1 MADTYRVEDLQ
12 VVVTDNKVLTIS
24 GTLEVESNDNQ
35 VELRNGVP
43 HLSHVNET
51 IALPIGMCPPRIKS
65 FTITAVAC
73 RFADGRTLAGSSMS
87 ANIDSAVHY
96 WEAEIARTVAAWML
110 SVWTPRYHEWAEDGV
125 RHEQDLQDEEDED
138 FHGRYLED
146 MDEESPK
153 L

>member
-24 GTLEVESNDNQ
+24 GTLEVESNDRQ
-35 VELRNGVP
+35 VALRNG
-43 HLSHVNET
+43 LTKELE
-51 IALPIGMCPPRIKS
+51 ALPLGMCPPTIKS
-65 FTITAVAC
+65 FTLTSVTC
-73 RFADGRTLAGSSMS
+73 RFVDGRTLAGSSMS

-110 SVWTPRYHEWAEDGV
+110 SVWTPRYHEWADDGV

-138 FHGRYLED
+138 FHARYLEN
-146 MDEESPK
+146 MAEESPK